1 MATDAATWCP
11 FRELDCCHLVSSR
24 GTRCHA
30 YFPTH
35 NISPVWVRWPINE
48 SIFKDHS
55 STI

>member
-35 NISPVWVRWPINE
+35 NISPVWFRWPIN
-48 SIFKDHS
+48 
-55 STI
+55 